1 MPTAARSR
9 VGTSWIAS
17 AGSPACVEPDHD
29 RVVDGAVGAVALGA
43 AAQDRGIAGL
53 EAERGGVDR
62 HVGAAL
68 VDDADDAER
77 HAHALDRHAVRPGP
91 ALGDLADRIGEI
103 ADHLDAGGHARD
115 ALVVEPEPVEE
126 GGVGAVALGLGHVLG
141 IGGEDRGRALCGSA
155 SAMAVSASFFCAVG
169 ASASTR
175 AALRARCPISG
186 ITAAVSASTALSGA
200 VMAAFMVVFLTRPP
214 APCMPI
220 GGLGYPLRKGQG
232 CLRPRARLP
241 AWHAPCKQ
249 FRTKFIRGMRAMKLK
264 DQVAIV
270 TGAGRNIGEEVAKL
284 FAAEGAKIA
293 VVDLDRPRGQRT
305 VDAVKAAGGD
315 AELYAIDVSK
325 GADVAAMV
333 KAVVARFGRV
343 DLLVN
348 NVAVSDNKT
357 IFECTE
363 EDWDRVMTITLKSQF
378 LMSKHVAQQ
387 MVAQGGGGKIV
398 NVGST
403 SGWQGRPRAIAYSA
417 AKAAIANFTRAL
429 AVQLAPHNIR
439 VNAIVPNKI
448 GSPVGKD
455 DFDPTRPVENM
466 LKRAG
471 QPMEA
476 AKAILFLV
484 SDDLSFII
492 GENLFVDGGTMAMD
506 QTSRLSCITRRARRT
521 SRDRDD
527 GAQAR
532 MLARMRPRSI
542 MPAHVHPVG
551 SASAASIA
559 PSRVAWSKPL
569 AMPAE
574 PRSSDR
580 ADRAHP
586 AQSQNTPRHFMPAKS
601 RCRGAG
607 AFARAQSRLTS
618 RSTKARCSTILE
630 SAAGSSASLSGNRS
644 SR

>member
-1 MPTAARSR
+1 
-9 VGTSWIAS
+9 
-17 AGSPACVEPDHD
+17 
-29 RVVDGAVGAVALGA
+29 
-43 AAQDRGIAGL
+43 
-53 EAERGGVDR
+53 
-62 HVGAAL
+62 
-68 VDDADDAER
+68 
-77 HAHALDRHAVRPGP
+77 
-91 ALGDLADRIGEI
+91 
-103 ADHLDAGGHARD
+103 
-115 ALVVEPEPVEE
+115 
-126 GGVGAVALGLGHVLG
+126 
-141 IGGEDRGRALCGSA
+141 
-155 SAMAVSASFFCAVG
+155 
-169 ASASTR
+169 
-175 AALRARCPISG
+175 
-186 ITAAVSASTALSGA
+186 
-200 VMAAFMVVFLTRPP
+200 
-214 APCMPI
+214 
-220 GGLGYPLRKGQG
+220 
-232 CLRPRARLP
+232 
-241 AWHAPCKQ
+241 
-249 FRTKFIRGMRAMKLK
+249 MRAMKLK

-284 FAAEGAKIA
+284 FASEGAKIA

-305 VDAVKAAGGD
+305 VDTVKAAGGD
-315 AELYAIDVSK
+315 AELYAVDVSK
-325 GADVAAMV
+325 GADVEAMV

-378 LMSKHVAQQ
+378 LMSKYVAQQ

-484 SDDLSFII
+484 SDDSSFII

-506 QTSRLSCITRRARRT
+506 QT
-521 SRDRDD
+521 
-527 GAQAR
+527 G
-532 MLARMRPRSI
+532 
-542 MPAHVHPVG
+542 V
-551 SASAASIA
+551 
-559 PSRVAWSKPL
+559 
-569 AMPAE
+569 
-574 PRSSDR
+574 
-580 ADRAHP
+580 
-586 AQSQNTPRHFMPAKS
+586 
-601 RCRGAG
+601 
-607 AFARAQSRLTS
+607 
-618 RSTKARCSTILE
+618 
-630 SAAGSSASLSGNRS
+630 
-644 SR
+644 